1 MRMHWGLMAW
11 KTLKKVKIFGSGTN
25 RSARAIWTANELDLE
40 YELVASDVL
49 VKSPELRS
57 LHPQHKIPSALI
69 DDVEIFESSAICE
82 YLCDSLPGNNLLA
95 PSGSRERVIHSQ
107 WLSFSQSEIEAYLW
121 HNFLLQRSEKGLE
134 SFQETL
140 KINNHMALEGLKV
153 LNDHLERSDYLC
165 GVHFSLADIIVGWTI
180 NWARRGSLIS
190 SLGHLN
196 NYLDRLFE
204 RSHCVLA
211 R

>member
-196 NYLDRLFE
+196 NYLDRLFQ

>member
-1 MRMHWGLMAW
+1 M
-11 KTLKKVKIFGSGTN
+11 KKVKIFGSGTN
-25 RSARAIWTANELDLE
+25 RSARAIWTANELGLE
-40 YELVASDVL
+40 YELVTSDVL
-49 VKSPELRS
+49 AENPQLRS
-57 LHPQHKIPSALI
+57 LHPQQKIPSALI
-69 DDVEIFESSAICE
+69 GALEIFESSAICE

-95 PSGSRERVIHSQ
+95 PSGSRKRVIHSQ
-107 WLSFSQSEIEAYLW
+107 WVSFSQSEIEAYLW
-121 HNFLLQRSEKGLE
+121 HNFLLKRSEKGLG

-140 KINNHMALEGLKV
+140 EINHQMALEGLRV
-153 LNDHLERSDYLC
+153 LNEYLETSEYLC

-180 NWARRGSLIS
+180 NWARRSSLIPS
-190 SLGHLN
+190 FGHLN

>member
-1 MRMHWGLMAW
+1 MRTHWGLMAW
-11 KTLKKVKIFGSGTN
+11 KNLKKVKIFGSGTN
-25 RSARAIWTANELDLE
+25 RSARVIWTANELDLE
-40 YELVASDVL
+40 YELVAGDVL
-49 VKSPELRS
+49 AKSPELRS

-121 HNFLLQRSEKGLE
+121 HNFLLKRSEKGLE

-140 KINNHMALEGLKV
+140 EINHHMALEGLKV
-153 LNDHLERSDYLC
+153 LNDHLARSQYLC
-165 GVHFSLADIIVGWTI
+165 GVHFSLTDIIVGWTI

-190 SLGHLN
+190 SFRHLN

>member
-1 MRMHWGLMAW
+1 M
-11 KTLKKVKIFGSGTN
+11 KKVKIFGSGTN
-25 RSARAIWTANELDLE
+25 RSARAIWTANELGLE
-40 YELVASDVL
+40 YELVTSDVL
-49 VKSPELRS
+49 AENPQLRS
-57 LHPQHKIPSALI
+57 LHPQQKIPSALI
-69 DDVEIFESSAICE
+69 GDMEIFESSAICE

-95 PSGSRERVIHSQ
+95 PSGSRKRVIHSQ
-107 WLSFSQSEIEAYLW
+107 WVSFSQSEIEAYLW
-121 HNFLLQRSEKGLE
+121 HNFVLKRSEKGLG

-140 KINNHMALEGLKV
+140 DINHQMALEGLRV
-153 LNDHLERSDYLC
+153 LNEYLETSEYLC

-180 NWARRGSLIS
+180 NWARRSSLIPS
-190 SLGHLN
+190 CGHLN

>member
-1 MRMHWGLMAW
+1 MRTHWGLMAW
-11 KTLKKVKIFGSGTN
+11 KNLKKVKIFGSGTN
-25 RSARAIWTANELDLE
+25 RSARVIWTANELDLE
-40 YELVASDVL
+40 YELVAGDVL
-49 VKSPELRS
+49 AKSPELRS

-121 HNFLLQRSEKGLE
+121 HNFLLKRSEKGLE

-140 KINNHMALEGLKV
+140 EINHHMALEGLKV

-180 NWARRGSLIS
+180 NWARRTSLIS
-190 SLGHLN
+190 SFGHLN
-196 NYLDRLFE
+196 NYLDRLFQ

>member
-1 MRMHWGLMAW
+1 M
-11 KTLKKVKIFGSGTN
+11 KKVKIFGSGTN
-25 RSARAIWTANELDLE
+25 RSARAIWTANELGLE
-40 YELVASDVL
+40 YELVTSDVL
-49 VKSPELRS
+49 AENPQLRS
-57 LHPQHKIPSALI
+57 LHPQQKIPSALI
-69 DDVEIFESSAICE
+69 GDLEIFESSAICE

-95 PSGSRERVIHSQ
+95 PSGSRKRVIHSQ
-107 WLSFSQSEIEAYLW
+107 WVSFSQSEIEAYLW
-121 HNFLLQRSEKGLE
+121 HNFVLKRSEKGLG

-140 KINNHMALEGLKV
+140 EINHQMALEGLRV
-153 LNDHLERSDYLC
+153 LNEYLETSEYLC

-180 NWARRGSLIS
+180 NWARRSSLIPS
-190 SLGHLN
+190 CGHLN

>member
-1 MRMHWGLMAW
+1 MRTHWGLMAW
-11 KTLKKVKIFGSGTN
+11 KNLKKVKIFGSGTN
-25 RSARAIWTANELDLE
+25 RSARVIWTANELDLE

-49 VKSPELRS
+49 AKSPELRS

-153 LNDHLERSDYLC
+153 LNDHLERSEYLC
-165 GVHFSLADIIVGWTI
+165 GVRFSLADIIVGWTI

>member
-1 MRMHWGLMAW
+1 MRMHWEFMAW
-11 KTLKKVKIFGSGTN
+11 KNLKKVKIFGSGTN

-40 YELVASDVL
+40 YELVTSDVL
-49 VKSPELRS
+49 AKSLELRS

-69 DDVEIFESSAICE
+69 DDLEIFESSAICE

-95 PSGSRERVIHSQ
+95 ASGSRERVIHSQ
-107 WLSFSQSEIEAYLW
+107 WVSFSQSEIEAYLW
-121 HNFLLQRSEKGLE
+121 HNFLLKRSGKGLE
-134 SFQETL
+134 SFQESL
-140 KINNHMALEGLKV
+140 EINHHMALEGLRV
-153 LNDHLERSDYLC
+153 LNEHLERSEYLC

-180 NWARRGSLIS
+180 NWARRSSLIS
-190 SLGHLN
+190 SFGHLN
-196 NYLDRLFE
+196 NDLDRLFE

>member
-1 MRMHWGLMAW
+1 M
-11 KTLKKVKIFGSGTN
+11 KKVKIFGSGTN
-25 RSARAIWTANELDLE
+25 RSARAIWTANELGLE
-40 YELVASDVL
+40 YELVTSDVL
-49 VKSPELRS
+49 AENPQIRS
-57 LHPQHKIPSALI
+57 LHPQQKIPSALI
-69 DDVEIFESSAICE
+69 GDMEIFESSAICE

-107 WLSFSQSEIEAYLW
+107 WVSFSQSEIEAYLW
-121 HNFLLQRSEKGLE
+121 HNFVLKRSEKGLG

-140 KINNHMALEGLKV
+140 EINHQMALEGLRV
-153 LNDHLERSDYLC
+153 LNEYLETSEYLC

-180 NWARRGSLIS
+180 NWARRSSLIPS
-190 SLGHLN
+190 FGHLN

>member
-1 MRMHWGLMAW
+1 MRTHWGLMAW
-11 KTLKKVKIFGSGTN
+11 KNLKKVKIFGSGTN
-25 RSARAIWTANELDLE
+25 RSARVIWTANELDLE

-49 VKSPELRS
+49 AKSPELRS

-121 HNFLLQRSEKGLE
+121 HNFLLKRSEKGLE

-153 LNDHLERSDYLC
+153 LNDHLERSEYLC
-165 GVHFSLADIIVGWTI
+165 GVRFSLADIIVGWTI

>member
-1 MRMHWGLMAW
+1 MHLGLMAW

-25 RSARAIWTANELDLE
+25 RSARVIWTANELDLE

-49 VKSPELRS
+49 AKSPELRS

-121 HNFLLQRSEKGLE
+121 HNFLLKRSEKGLE

-153 LNDHLERSDYLC
+153 LNDHLERSEYLC
-165 GVHFSLADIIVGWTI
+165 GVRFSLADIIVGWTI

>member
-1 MRMHWGLMAW
+1 
-11 KTLKKVKIFGSGTN
+11 LKKVKIFGSGTN
-25 RSARAIWTANELDLE
+25 RSARAIWTANELGLE
-40 YELVASDVL
+40 YELVTSDVL
-49 VKSPELRS
+49 AENPQIRS
-57 LHPQHKIPSALI
+57 LHPQQKIPSALI
-69 DDVEIFESSAICE
+69 GDMEIFESSAICE

-95 PSGSRERVIHSQ
+95 PSGSRKRVIHSQ
-107 WLSFSQSEIEAYLW
+107 WVSFSQSEIEAYLW
-121 HNFLLQRSEKGLE
+121 HNFVLKRSEKGLG

-140 KINNHMALEGLKV
+140 EINHQMALEGLRV
-153 LNDHLERSDYLC
+153 LNEYLETSEYLC

-180 NWARRGSLIS
+180 NWARRSSLIPS
-190 SLGHLN
+190 FGHLN

>member
-1 MRMHWGLMAW
+1 M
-11 KTLKKVKIFGSGTN
+11 KKVKIFGSGTN
-25 RSARAIWTANELDLE
+25 RSARAIWTANELGLE
-40 YELVASDVL
+40 YELVTSDVL
-49 VKSPELRS
+49 AENPQIRS
-57 LHPQHKIPSALI
+57 LHPQQKIPSALI
-69 DDVEIFESSAICE
+69 GDMEIFESSAICE

-95 PSGSRERVIHSQ
+95 PSGSRKRVIHSQ
-107 WLSFSQSEIEAYLW
+107 WVSFSQSEIEAYLW
-121 HNFLLQRSEKGLE
+121 HNFVLKRSEKGLG

-140 KINNHMALEGLKV
+140 EINHQMALEGLRV
-153 LNDHLERSDYLC
+153 LNEYLERSEYLC

-180 NWARRGSLIS
+180 NWARRSSLIPS
-190 SLGHLN
+190 CGHLN

>member
-1 MRMHWGLMAW
+1 MG
-11 KTLKKVKIFGSGTN
+11 
-25 RSARAIWTANELDLE
+25 LE
-40 YELVASDVL
+40 YELVTSDVL
-49 VKSPELRS
+49 AENPQLRS
-57 LHPQHKIPSALI
+57 LHPQQKIPSALI
-69 DDVEIFESSAICE
+69 GDMEIFESSAICE

-95 PSGSRERVIHSQ
+95 PSGSRKRVIHSQ
-107 WLSFSQSEIEAYLW
+107 WVSFSQSEIEAYLW

-140 KINNHMALEGLKV
+140 KINHHMALEGLKV
-153 LNDHLERSDYLC
+153 LNDHLERSQYLC

-190 SLGHLN
+190 SFGHLN
-196 NYLDRLFE
+196 NYLDRLFQ

>member
-11 KTLKKVKIFGSGTN
+11 KNLKKVKIFGSGPN
-25 RSARAIWTANELDLE
+25 RSARVIWTANELDLE
-40 YELVASDVL
+40 YDLVANDL
-49 VKSPELRS
+49 LAKSPELRS

-95 PSGSRERVIHSQ
+95 PSGSRARVKHAQ

-153 LNDHLERSDYLC
+153 LNDHLERSEYLC
-165 GVHFSLADIIVGWTI
+165 GVRFSLADIIVGWTI

>member
-1 MRMHWGLMAW
+1 MAW

-25 RSARAIWTANELDLE
+25 RSARVIWTANELDLE

-49 VKSPELRS
+49 AKSPELRS

-121 HNFLLQRSEKGLE
+121 HNFLLKRSEKGLE

-140 KINNHMALEGLKV
+140 EINHHMALEGLKV

-165 GVHFSLADIIVGWTI
+165 GVHFTLADQKSV
-180 NWARRGSLIS
+180 
-190 SLGHLN
+190 
-196 NYLDRLFE
+196 
-204 RSHCVLA
+204 V
-211 R
+211 

>member
-1 MRMHWGLMAW
+1 MTW
-11 KTLKKVKIFGSGTN
+11 KNLKKVKIFGSGTN
-25 RSARAIWTANELDLE
+25 RSARVIWTANELDLE
-40 YELVASDVL
+40 YELVASEVL
-49 VKSPELRS
+49 AKSPELRS

-121 HNFLLQRSEKGLE
+121 HNFLLKRSEKGLE

-153 LNDHLERSDYLC
+153 LNDHLERSEYLC
-165 GVHFSLADIIVGWTI
+165 GVRFSLADIIVGWTI

>member
-1 MRMHWGLMAW
+1 M
-11 KTLKKVKIFGSGTN
+11 KKVKIFGSGTN
-25 RSARAIWTANELDLE
+25 RSARAIWTANELGLE
-40 YELVASDVL
+40 YELVTSDVL
-49 VKSPELRS
+49 AENPQIRS
-57 LHPQHKIPSALI
+57 LHPQQKIPSALI
-69 DDVEIFESSAICE
+69 GDMEIFESSAICE

-95 PSGSRERVIHSQ
+95 PSGSRKRVIHSQ
-107 WLSFSQSEIEAYLW
+107 WVSFSQSEIEAYLW
-121 HNFLLQRSEKGLE
+121 HNFVLKRSEKGLG

-140 KINNHMALEGLKV
+140 DINHQMALEGLRV
-153 LNDHLERSDYLC
+153 LNEYLEISEYLC

-180 NWARRGSLIS
+180 NWARRSSLIPS
-190 SLGHLN
+190 CGHLN

>member
-1 MRMHWGLMAW
+1 M
-11 KTLKKVKIFGSGTN
+11 KKVKIFGSGTN
-25 RSARAIWTANELDLE
+25 RSARAIWTANELGLE
-40 YELVASDVL
+40 YELVTSDVL
-49 VKSPELRS
+49 AENPQIRS
-57 LHPQHKIPSALI
+57 LHPQQKIPSALI
-69 DDVEIFESSAICE
+69 GDMEIFESSAICE

-95 PSGSRERVIHSQ
+95 PSGSRKRVIHSQ
-107 WLSFSQSEIEAYLW
+107 WVSFSQSEIEAYLW
-121 HNFLLQRSEKGLE
+121 HNFVLKRSEKGLG

-140 KINNHMALEGLKV
+140 EINHQMALEGLRV
-153 LNDHLERSDYLC
+153 LNEYLETSEYLC

-180 NWARRGSLIS
+180 NWARRSSLIPS
-190 SLGHLN
+190 FGHLN

>member
-1 MRMHWGLMAW
+1 MIVCQETICSLRAGVESVLYI
-11 KTLKKVKIFGSGTN
+11 LSGS
-25 RSARAIWTANELDLE
+25 L
-40 YELVASDVL
+40 LVN
-49 VKSPELRS
+49 LRS
-57 LHPQHKIPSALI
+57 KLTCGI
-69 DDVEIFESSAICE
+69 
-82 YLCDSLPGNNLLA
+82 
-95 PSGSRERVIHSQ
+95 
-107 WLSFSQSEIEAYLW
+107 
-121 HNFLLQRSEKGLE
+121 NFLLQRSEKGLE
-134 SFQETL
+134 SFKETL

-153 LNDHLERSDYLC
+153 LNDHLERSEYLC

-190 SLGHLN
+190 SFGRLN

>member
-1 MRMHWGLMAW
+1 M
-11 KTLKKVKIFGSGTN
+11 KIKLYGSGTN
-25 RSARAIWTANELDLE
+25 RSVRPIWTANELELQYDL
-40 YELVASDVL
+40 VTSDVL
-49 VKSPELRS
+49 AQNRDLRS

-69 DDVEIFESSAICE
+69 GDLEIFESSAICE

-95 PSGSRERVIHSQ
+95 PSGSRERVRYSQ
-107 WLSFSQSEIEAYLW
+107 WVSFSQSEIEAYLW
-121 HNFLLQRSEKGLE
+121 HNFLLERSEKGIE
-134 SFQETL
+134 SFQDTRAV
-140 KINNHMALEGLKV
+140 NHQMALEGLRV
-153 LNDHLERSDYLC
+153 LNEHLERSEYLC

-190 SLGHLN
+190 SFEHLN
-196 NYLDRLFE
+196 KYLDKLFE

>member
-1 MRMHWGLMAW
+1 M
-11 KTLKKVKIFGSGTN
+11 KIKLYGSGTN
-25 RSARAIWTANELDLE
+25 RSVRPIWTVNELELQYDL
-40 YELVASDVL
+40 VTSDVL
-49 VKSPELRS
+49 AQNRDLRS

-69 DDVEIFESSAICE
+69 GDLEIFESSAICE

-95 PSGSRERVIHSQ
+95 PSGSRERVRYSQ
-107 WLSFSQSEIEAYLW
+107 WVSFSQSEIEAYLW
-121 HNFLLQRSEKGLE
+121 HNFLLERSEKGIE
-134 SFQETL
+134 SFQDTRA
-140 KINNHMALEGLKV
+140 INHQMALEGLRV
-153 LNDHLERSDYLC
+153 LNEHLERSEYLC

-190 SLGHLN
+190 SFEHLN
-196 NYLDRLFE
+196 KYLDKLFE

>member
-1 MRMHWGLMAW
+1 M
-11 KTLKKVKIFGSGTN
+11 KKVKIFGSGAN
-25 RSARAIWTANELDLE
+25 RSARAIWTANELGLE
-40 YELVASDVL
+40 YELVTSDVL
-49 VKSPELRS
+49 AENPQIRS
-57 LHPQHKIPSALI
+57 LHPQQKIPSALI
-69 DDVEIFESSAICE
+69 GDLEIFESSAICE

-95 PSGSRERVIHSQ
+95 PSGSRKRVKHSQ
-107 WLSFSQSEIEAYLW
+107 WVSFSQSEIEAYLW
-121 HNFLLQRSEKGLE
+121 HNFVLKRSEKGLG

-140 KINNHMALEGLKV
+140 EINHQMALEGLRV
-153 LNDHLERSDYLC
+153 LNEYLETSEYLC

-180 NWARRGSLIS
+180 NWARRSSLIPS
-190 SLGHLN
+190 CGHLN

>member
-11 KTLKKVKIFGSGTN
+11 KNLKKVKIFGSGTN
-25 RSARAIWTANELDLE
+25 RSARAIWTANELGLE
-40 YELVASDVL
+40 YELVTSDVL
-49 VKSPELRS
+49 AENPQIRS
-57 LHPQHKIPSALI
+57 LHPQQKIPSALI
-69 DDVEIFESSAICE
+69 GDLEIFESSAICE
-82 YLCDSLPGNNLLA
+82 YLCDSLPGNNLVA
-95 PSGSRERVIHSQ
+95 PSGSRKRVIHSQ
-107 WLSFSQSEIEAYLW
+107 WVSFSQSEIEAYLW
-121 HNFLLQRSEKGLE
+121 HNFVLIRSEKGLG

-140 KINNHMALEGLKV
+140 EINHQMALEGLRV
-153 LNDHLERSDYLC
+153 LNEYLETSEYLC

-180 NWARRGSLIS
+180 NWARRSSLIPS
-190 SLGHLN
+190 FGHLN